1 MAWLAMPRT
10 AKTSRS
16 RRLRLSGMPTIA
28 AAPNVTTAAIRNRA
42 VSTMSG
48 GQSAMESLAAAN
60 AEDQSRQN
68 AATSIGSGSRN
79 EPVTGDGTAMLAMRM
94 VTILSCDGDRLA
106 HCHLEIK

>member
-1 MAWLAMPRT
+1 MAWLAMPRS

-16 RRLRLSGMPTIA
+16 RRLRLSGMPTMA

-48 GQSAMESLAAAN
+48 GQSAMEILAAAN

-68 AATSIGSGSRN
+68 AATMTGRGTRN
-79 EPVTGDGTAMLAMRM
+79 ERVAGDGT
-94 VTILSCDGDRLA
+94 TILAVRMGHDPFLRPR
-106 HCHLEIK
+106 